1 MSKFSVVSKQVHAS
15 LRWQRYTDYRFAAT
29 DAVVPLVLQEMPEAS
44 REVPLAF
51 VARGYAFVP
60 VAVQGVEPQKNL
72 FVAPDGRWVGSYT
85 PANYRAHPFQ
95 LVRTADEQLVL
106 AVDED
111 SGLVTDGAE
120 GEFFFQEDGTPAP
133 VLKEVFDFLSTL
145 QMNREATAR
154 VCAALQAQQLIQPW
168 PIAVELP
175 EGRRQVEGLYRID
188 EAAFNRLPA
197 EVLVALRDLGALPVV
212 YCQLLSMQNLSNL
225 ALLARSRLAQAAVA
239 SVYPEASL
247 DFINEG
253 GTINFG
259 KIF

>member
-1 MSKFSVVSKQVHAS
+1 MPKFSVVSKQVHAS

-29 DAVVPLVLQEMPEAS
+29 DAVVPLVLQELPKAS
-44 REVPLAF
+44 REFPLAF
-51 VARGYAFVP
+51 VALGEAFVS
-60 VAVQGVEPQKNL
+60 VAVQGIEPEKNL

-85 PANYRAHPFQ
+85 PANYRSYPFQ
-95 LVRTADEQLVL
+95 LVRTSDDQWVL

-111 SGLVTDGAE
+111 SGLVTEGAE

-145 QMNREATAR
+145 QQNREATAR

-168 PIAVELP
+168 PVALELP
-175 EGRRQVEGLYRID
+175 EGRRQVDGLYRID

-197 EVLVALRDLGALPVV
+197 EALVALRDLGALPVV

-225 ALLARSRLAQAAVA
+225 GLLARSRPALPAAAPV
-239 SVYPEASL
+239 SPEAGL
-247 DFINEG
+247 DFLNEG